1 MAGEVDRRQAKGE
14 RAACLAAPR
23 RTFLVSIVPRVVVSF
38 CLVSLHRAMAVPLM
52 AVLRWFW
59 LYQGA
64 AERSRSE
71 PRQPRHLTVRSLTL
85 TLTPATQPPSHPASR
100 WVPFFLCQHLSS
112 AEAA

>member
-23 RTFLVSIVPRVVVSF
+23 RTFLVSIVPRVVVIVSF
-38 CLVSLHRAMAVPLM
+38 CLVSLHRAMAVVLM

-85 TLTPATQPPSHPASR
+85 TPATQP
-100 WVPFFLCQHLSS
+100 
-112 AEAA
+112 AAGFRSFYVSIYRLG